1 MPTQFEEMTV
11 AELKEALK
19 ERGLV
24 RSGNKSELIQR
35 LVENETSSTNES
47 TEGNVEFDCP
57 NCRSRLQVPASFEGS
72 IICPTCSTKI
82 DNALAKKQQSLGFT
96 MTQTKFLL
104 PFQLVD

>member
-35 LVENETSSTNES
+35 LVEHETQSTNES
-47 TEGNVEFDCP
+47 TEENVEFDCP
-57 NCRSRLQVPASFEGS
+57 NCRSRRCLNN
-72 IICPTCSTKI
+72 C
-82 DNALAKKQQSLGFT
+82 
-96 MTQTKFLL
+96 
-104 PFQLVD
+104 